1 MTFRKRFF
9 GLLMLSIAALLLA
22 GVYTVM
28 AAEPQAPQVD
38 TDIVINEVYYLGDS
52 TQDWVELKNT
62 GSDTIDIS
70 AWLFCAQFN
79 YSFQTLAGL
88 TLLDGDDLILGPGEI
103 VTLRAWTD
111 LNNTS
116 SDLGL
121 YTSTSF
127 TSPGAMVDYVQ
138 WGTPI
143 NTGRANVAA
152 AKGIWQE
159 TSPGQYDFAPTAGPG
174 ESLAFGGTNS
184 GPGLLT
190 LSSDLAN
197 GAPTQG
203 QENMQVLVADLAVS
217 KRAQAVT
224 VSPGGL
230 ITYTLTVTSSGDL
243 TNTNVVLTDTVP
255 LSTTFVSADVSPVS
269 GVLTWTLGDLAPSA
283 VVERN
288 FTVAAVDSGGTGTFI
303 LPGAVLVNDD
313 YGVSSDQAS
322 ASGPP
327 VTVTVADLNI
337 FIFLPIVL
345 K

>member
-1 MTFRKRFF
+1 
-9 GLLMLSIAALLLA
+9 
-22 GVYTVM
+22 
-28 AAEPQAPQVD
+28 
-38 TDIVINEVYYLGDS
+38 
-52 TQDWVELKNT
+52 
-62 GSDTIDIS
+62 
-70 AWLFCAQFN
+70 
-79 YSFQTLAGL
+79 
-88 TLLDGDDLILGPGEI
+88 
-103 VTLRAWTD
+103 
-111 LNNTS
+111 
-116 SDLGL
+116 
-121 YTSTSF
+121 
-127 TSPGAMVDYVQ
+127 MVDYVQ

-190 LSSDLAN
+190 LSTDLAN

-203 QENMQVLVADLAVS
+203 QENMLVADLAVS

-255 LSTTFVSADVSPVS
+255 LSTTFVSADVSPVG

-283 VVERN
+283 VVERD
-288 FTVAAVDSGGTGTFI
+288 FTVAAVGSGGTGTFI
-303 LPGAVLVNDD
+303 LPGTVLVNDD

-327 VTVTVADLNI
+327 VTVTVADLDI